1 LSEYNTKVN
10 LSVKKAGFRNISIS
24 ILNYLI
30 LIILIGAIIL
40 TLSSD
45 FVPLLKKRV
54 SEESVIPLQDMQ
66 NLEQQLVKNAIEEAL
81 KLKRTKKE
89 EIKPIFPHK
98 SPFEIY
104 IPSIDVISNV
114 YEGEFSKDSELE
126 KLIMLKE
133 LPTING
139 GKFPLTFPGEEG
151 TCVIAGH
158 HLRSG
163 ELFGALEYIKEGDD
177 VIITSSDSKVI
188 LTYKVNNI
196 IPYSDKNSPA
206 EIFIAKEGESKLIL
220 FTCSYRIGEPKTR
233 FIVVC
238 ELVDFYERTNEENS

>member
-1 LSEYNTKVN
+1 MSEHNTKVN
-10 LSVKKAGFRNISIS
+10 LSNRKAGFRNISIS

-30 LIILIGAIIL
+30 LTILIAATVL

-45 FVPLLKKRV
+45 FIPLLRKRV
-54 SEESVIPLQDMQ
+54 SEEPVIPLQDIQ
-66 NLEQQLVKNAIEEAL
+66 NLEQPLIKNAIEEAL

-104 IPSIDVISNV
+104 VASIDVISNV

-133 LPTING
+133 LSTIDG
-139 GKFPLTFPGEEG
+139 GKFPLIFPGEEG

-163 ELFGALEYIKEGDD
+163 ELFGALEHIKEGDD
-177 VIITSSDSKVI
+177 VIVTSSDSKVI
-188 LTYKVNNI
+188 LTYKVSNI

-206 EIFIAKEGESKLIL
+206 EIFIAEEGESKLIL
-220 FTCSYRIGEPKTR
+220 FTCSYRLGKPKSR

-238 ELVDFYERTNEENS
+238 ELVDIEEKTNDENS